1 MLLGNVRLSSGGDF
15 SVILSAGYTSLCS
28 QVTGCEWIIESC
40 IQPIRLKFRF
50 IREWKKSLFERITES
65 IWFVKKKKKIHSG
78 MKQEFTESFNQIV
91 QKKEQF

>member
-15 SVILSAGYTSLCS
+15 SVTLSAGYTSMCS

-40 IQPIRLKFRF
+40 IQPIRSKFWF
-50 IREWKKSLFERITES
+50 IQEWKKSLLS
-65 IWFVKKKKKIHSG
+65 VSLNQSLNWFVKKKKINSG

-91 QKKEQF
+91 QK